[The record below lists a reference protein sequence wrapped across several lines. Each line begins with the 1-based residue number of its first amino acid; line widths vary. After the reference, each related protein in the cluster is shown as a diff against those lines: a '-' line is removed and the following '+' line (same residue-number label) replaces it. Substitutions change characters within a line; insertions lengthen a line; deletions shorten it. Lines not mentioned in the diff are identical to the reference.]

1 MAVQHRGD
9 ELIIID
15 GQSIGYSIGDFWRWS
30 ASDLLSNTLRGSYCE
45 FLVSAALGMDMG
57 QTYVDWEPYDIAFPY
72 RWWCD
77 EVEQSIIRV
86 EVKSSAYL
94 QAVSFNQKKLSN
106 PTFGIAPTR
115 LQLPDGHYSPELK
128 RQSDVYVFGLYA
140 EQNRAKAEPLC
151 LDKWDFYILPTKT
164 LDKLCGPQKTITLG
178 SLLQLQPIKTDF
190 DGIKDAVTKSIP
202 GYLYPPPDNLHN
214 IYSTISCNMTKQPRC
229 DGAAF
234 SSVVIIFWRST
245 HGTSEEDDSPN

>member
-57 QTYVDWEPYDIAFPY
+57 QTYVDWEPYDIAFPC

-106 PTFGIAPTR
+106 PHFRDCPDPAPTAR
-115 LQLPDGHYSPELK
+115 
-128 RQSDVYVFGLYA
+128 R
-140 EQNRAKAEPLC
+140 PL
-151 LDKWDFYILPTKT
+151 F
-164 LDKLCGPQKTITLG
+164 
-178 SLLQLQPIKTDF
+178 
-190 DGIKDAVTKSIP
+190 A
-202 GYLYPPPDNLHN
+202 
-214 IYSTISCNMTKQPRC
+214 
-229 DGAAF
+229 
-234 SSVVIIFWRST
+234 
-245 HGTSEEDDSPN
+245 

>member
-57 QTYVDWEPYDIAFPY
+57 QTYVDWEPYDIAFPC

-128 RQSDVYVFGLYA
+128 RQSEFTFSASMLNRTGLRPSLYA
-140 EQNRAKAEPLC
+140 SISGIFTYFL
-151 LDKWDFYILPTKT
+151 
-164 LDKLCGPQKTITLG
+164 QKRWISSVDRRKQLLSVPCSSF
-178 SLLQLQPIKTDF
+178 SLLRQTLT
-190 DGIKDAVTKSIP
+190 A
-202 GYLYPPPDNLHN
+202 
-214 IYSTISCNMTKQPRC
+214 
-229 DGAAF
+229 
-234 SSVVIIFWRST
+234 
-245 HGTSEEDDSPN
+245 